1 MKSTWHR
8 PQRQILTPTAL
19 RRGAQCIA
27 ASVCIAASAPAA
39 ADPRTHAC
47 LADLARVLEAEG
59 YTADIAQGAVPGP
72 SIVDAVD
79 AIAAASDAD
88 VVVRV
93 DGDRA
98 HAVAPFLSH
107 RRVRAIV
114 AQAADDERGCAI
126 ATHVAAASQRRAML
140 RWWFGALALIGAV
153 SAVSFGRRVGA
164 LRTRSTGRGSSR
176 SAGSPG
182 RT

>member
-1 MKSTWHR
+1 MESTR
-8 PQRQILTPTAL
+8 QRRLRQILTPTVPGRGV
-19 RRGAQCIA
+19 RRIA
-27 ASVCIAASAPAA
+27 VCVCLAAAAPAA
-39 ADPRTHAC
+39 ADPQTDAC
-47 LADLARVLEAEG
+47 LAHLARVLEAEG
-59 YTADIAQGAVPGP
+59 YTADIAQGPIAGP

-79 AIAAASDAD
+79 EIAARSPAD

-114 AQAADDERGCAI
+114 AQAEDDELGCVI
-126 ATHVAAASQRRAML
+126 AAHVAAASKRRAML
-140 RWWFGALALIGAV
+140 RWWFGSLALIGAV

-164 LRTRSTGRGSSR
+164 FRRRSTGRGSSR
-176 SAGSPG
+176 SAGSPD